1 MSKKQRAPIE
11 QLREASKLA
20 REMLVKKG
28 ILSEK
33 SIIDEIIKKEGTPL
47 LPGIPPYLPHRWTI
61 KTAQRIMFDLL
72 IMWKAETQGKHK
84 DQEDITEFFKFVIKE
99 MRKQDAHFQQEI
111 NKMSTVLTAVSN
123 IPVLK
128 EVFSPL
134 RKKENMKAIQHFFV
148 DSFAIAIMLKRNHT
162 TTDYANWF
170 LDWTEDMHAL
180 WLKPETNKI

>member
-33 SIIDEIIKKEGTPL
+33 SIIDEIIQKEGAPL
-47 LPGIPPYLPHRWTI
+47 LPGIPAYLPHRWTI
-61 KTAQRIMFDLL
+61 KSSQRIMFDILV
-72 IMWKAETQGKHK
+72 MWKEKTEKNKDTQ
-84 DQEDITEFFKFVIKE
+84 ENITQFFKFVVEE
-99 MRKQDAHFQQEI
+99 MRKQDLKYQDEVDR
-111 NKMSTVLTAVSN
+111 MSSSLKILKD

-128 EVFSPL
+128 EVFSPV
-134 RKKENMKAIQHFFV
+134 RKKENMHAIQRFFV
-148 DSFAIAIMLKRNHT
+148 DSFAVSIMLKRNHT

-170 LDWTEDMHAL
+170 LDWTEDMYTL
-180 WLKPETNKI
+180 WSEPVTKKT